1 MRSRSGTSGREGL
14 TELAPAARRGFAVL
28 ILQGS
33 CQRVKVKAKENVKV
47 NGAMNARRRP
57 GVTVRMKG
65 TYLRAAN

>member
-1 MRSRSGTSGREGL
+1 M
-14 TELAPAARRGFAVL
+14 